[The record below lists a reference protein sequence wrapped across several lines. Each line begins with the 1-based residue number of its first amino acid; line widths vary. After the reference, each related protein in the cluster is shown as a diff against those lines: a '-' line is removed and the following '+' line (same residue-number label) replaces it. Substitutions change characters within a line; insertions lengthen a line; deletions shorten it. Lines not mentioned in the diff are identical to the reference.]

1 MSNQTSVIEPLLEDR
16 DNKGRTALHRA
27 SESGNLSQV
36 IALLEQGAKINTEDN
51 DWKTPLHLAAQNG
64 EKAVVQYLL
73 KMGANVHGTDSDH
86 RQALHLAAERG
97 HEEAVLCL
105 LLEGANINA
114 KDTCGRTALHYAAVN
129 GHEPVLKVLLRQ
141 GADATINDEDDHT
154 ARHLAAKSGQKTA
167 HELLLTPEQKT
178 TIGGEFQRI
187 ISAKDLIALRRL
199 LNLGEDP
206 NFVNLYGAT
215 LLHLVAGG
223 SRSGDASKSVEMA
236 KLLLDR
242 GADVNAKQ
250 GGCQDMTPLHLAVI
264 VKGYATV
271 ELLLER
277 GADIDAKTT
286 HGLTSIAFA
295 SAISSGDQDI
305 LRLLQAKSALR
316 SASSGAPRGV
326 PLVLQVSHTLELE
339 RACFAD
345 GRTRSGPFLFG
356 WELS

>member
-1 MSNQTSVIEPLLEDR
+1 MFNQTSVIEPLLEDR

-36 IALLEQGAKINTEDN
+36 IALLEQGAEINAGDN
-51 DWKTPLHLAAQNG
+51 DWRTPLQLAAQSG
-64 EKAVVQYLL
+64 EKAVVQNLL
-73 KMGANVHGTDSDH
+73 RKGANVHGTDSDH

-141 GADATINDEDDHT
+141 GADANINDEDDHT
-154 ARHLAAKSGQKTA
+154 ARQLAAKSGQKTA

-178 TIGGEFQRI
+178 IIGSEFQRI
-187 ISAKDLIALRRL
+187 ISAKDLIALRRM

-206 NFVNLYGAT
+206 NFVTQSGVT
-215 LLHLVAGG
+215 LLHLVAGL

-242 GADVNAKQ
+242 GANVNAKQ
-250 GGCQDMTPLHLAVI
+250 GSQDMTPLHLAVI
-264 VKGYATV
+264 AKGYATV

-286 HGLTSIAFA
+286 HGFTSIAFA

-305 LRLLQAKSALR
+305 LRLLQAKRALR

-345 GRTRSGPFLFG
+345 GRTRSWPFISG
-356 WELS
+356 RELS